1 MTFIKQNKTLSL
13 IIVVLIMAIG
23 IFLSLA
29 LTKDKAVAK
38 INGEAI
44 SKDEL
49 YDVMVE
55 QYGAA
60 TVDQII
66 ADKIVAS
73 EAKKEKVTITEK
85 ELNAEVDKLKE
96 SYGGEDVFDQMLTSN
111 NTTLDA
117 LKDDLKSYLTLR
129 KLLIPQIEI
138 TDEELQTYFDE
149 NKNSLGEAEQ
159 VKASHILVEDEATA
173 KEVKQKLTDGAD
185 FAELA
190 KEYSTDEGTKE
201 NGGEL
206 GFFARGTMVTEFE
219 DVAFTLP
226 VNEISDPVKTD
237 YGYHII
243 KMEEKKEAKEANF
256 EDSKAEI
263 KETLIDQKM
272 ETEYST
278 WLEEKKNDYDIENSL
293 ESVVG

>member
-1 MTFIKQNKTLSL
+1 MTFIKQNKTMSL
-13 IIVVLIMAIG
+13 IIVVLFLAIG

-44 SKDEL
+44 SEDEL

-60 TVDQII
+60 SVEQLI

-73 EAKKEKVTITEK
+73 EAKKEKVTITDK
-85 ELNAEVDKLKE
+85 ELNAEIDKLKE
-96 SYGGEDVFDQMLTSN
+96 SYGGEEVFDQMLVSN

-117 LKDDLKSYLTLR
+117 LKEELKSYLTLR
-129 KLLIPQIEI
+129 KLLVPQIEI
-138 TDEELQTYFDE
+138 TENELKTYFEE
-149 NKNSLGEAEQ
+149 NKESLGEAEQ

-173 KEVKQKLTDGAD
+173 KEIKQKLTDGAD

-206 GFFARGTMVTEFE
+206 GFFARGTMVTEFD
-219 DVAFTLP
+219 DVAFALP
-226 VNEISDPVKTD
+226 LNEISDPVKTD

-243 KMEEKKEAKEANF
+243 KVEEKKEGKEANF
-256 EDSKAEI
+256 DDSKAEI
-263 KETLIDQKM
+263 KETLIDQKL
-272 ETEYST
+272 ESEYST
-278 WLEEKKNDYDIENSL
+278 WLEEKKKDYDIENSL

>member
-1 MTFIKQNKTLSL
+1 
-13 IIVVLIMAIG
+13 
-23 IFLSLA
+23 
-29 LTKDKAVAK
+29 
-38 INGEAI
+38 
-44 SKDEL
+44 
-49 YDVMVE
+49 VE

-60 TVDQII
+60 TVDQLI
-66 ADKIVAS
+66 ADKIMVS
-73 EAKKEKVTITEK
+73 EAKKEKVTITE
-85 ELNAEVDKLKE
+85 EDLNAEVDKLKQ
-96 SYGGEDVFDQMLTSN
+96 SYGGDEVFDQMLASN
-111 NTTLDA
+111 NTSLDA
-117 LKDDLKSYLTLR
+117 LKEDLKSYLTLR
-129 KLLIPQIEI
+129 KLLEPQIEI
-138 TDEELQTYFDE
+138 TDEELKTYFDE
-149 NKNSLGEAEQ
+149 NKDSLGEAEQ

-173 KEVKQKLTDGAD
+173 KDIKQKLADGGD

-206 GFFARGTMVTEFE
+206 GFFARGTMVTEFD
-219 DVAFTLP
+219 DVAFALP

-243 KMEEKKEAKEANF
+243 KVEEKKEAVVANF
-256 EDSKAEI
+256 DDSKAAI

-272 ETEYST
+272 ESEYST